1 MEKKKEENIDEVKDK
16 ELNKEEKEKIND
28 IVEEAKQKGNMTYGD
43 LATKLNNVNPENID
57 AVFDEF
63 EKGGI
68 DLLPDDFDEEPDIED
83 LKEKQHQKNAEMKEL
98 DKKFTELKNE
108 YKGISLELAQYKKFV
123 KDYINPDIADV
134 LLQQEGIIKNKF
146 GSSVSDDSVKRHMI
160 TADTLLPDDD
170 SMETV
175 DPDEIMMDEAPSE
188 SNIID
193 FMRNKLQ

>member
-1 MEKKKEENIDEVKDK
+1 M
-16 ELNKEEKEKIND
+16 
-28 IVEEAKQKGNMTYGD
+28 
-43 LATKLNNVNPENID
+43 
-57 AVFDEF
+57 
-63 EKGGI
+63 
-68 DLLPDDFDEEPDIED
+68 
-83 LKEKQHQKNAEMKEL
+83 
-98 DKKFTELKNE
+98 
-108 YKGISLELAQYKKFV
+108 